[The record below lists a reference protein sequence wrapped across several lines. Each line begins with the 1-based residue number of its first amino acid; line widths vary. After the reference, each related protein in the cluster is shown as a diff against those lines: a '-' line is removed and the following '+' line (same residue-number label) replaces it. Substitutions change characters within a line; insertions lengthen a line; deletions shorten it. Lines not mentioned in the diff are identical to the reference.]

1 MKTKLRA
8 LIVDDSQD
16 MVELLVRHM
25 TEMGFDTFAGNNV
38 VEAISILENSAIDVV
53 ITDMHMPEVSGYQL
67 VKYMSQH
74 FPTVPILVVTGYPD
88 LRDAVEVVKM
98 GAMEYLIKPF
108 TFEELKAAIDKV
120 IEDPSF
126 NQVVENQDKG
136 EIVDAYHGIIGRS
149 EAMQKLYATIRRTK
163 NNLATVLITG
173 ESGTG
178 KEMVARAIHYTSQ
191 FSSAPFVP
199 VNCGAIPEQLLE
211 SELFGHVKGSFTGAV
226 NNRIGFFQAANGGS
240 LFLDEISNTT
250 LAVQAKLLRAIQEKE
265 VTMLGDTKSQKVT
278 LRLISASN
286 TNLLDLV
293 GKNLFREDLYYRL
306 NIISIHIPPLRERHE
321 DIPLLVDYFNEK
333 YANEN
338 AREPLL
344 INKRIMQ
351 VLEEYA
357 WPGNVR
363 ELENFIHRMV
373 ILCDKKVE
381 FNDLPDYMKMN
392 INNRKEETSLLT
404 LKEVEK
410 NHILKVLSATNNNKT
425 QAAKIL
431 GIDRKTLRQKLVT

>member
-25 TEMGFDTFAGNNV
+25 TEMGLDTFAGNNV

-53 ITDMHMPEVSGYQL
+53 ITDMRMPEVSGYQL

-120 IEDPSF
+120 IEDPNF
-126 NQVVENQDKG
+126 NQVEENQEK
-136 EIVDAYHGIIGRS
+136 EEVVDAYHGIIGRS
-149 EAMQKLYATIRRTK
+149 EPMQKLYATIRRTK

-338 AREPLL
+338 AREPLV

-373 ILCDKKVE
+373 ILCDKKVD

-392 INNRKEETSLLT
+392 ISNRKEETSLLT

>member
-53 ITDMHMPEVSGYQL
+53 ITDMRMPEVSGYQL

-120 IEDPSF
+120 IEDPNF
-126 NQVVENQDKG
+126 NQVEENQEK
-136 EIVDAYHGIIGRS
+136 EEVVDAYHGIIGRS
-149 EAMQKLYATIRRTK
+149 EPMQKLYATIRRTK

-338 AREPLL
+338 AREPLV

-373 ILCDKKVE
+373 ILCDKKVD

-392 INNRKEETSLLT
+392 ISNRKEETSLLT